1 MMLIKIFSNNTYIKV
16 IACHH
21 NTHLMTRIVY
31 DQTGARGGLQEKRGQ
46 IFLPLLPLVSKK
58 FQENMPDLFKVVL
71 IGNASVGKTQ
81 MLKYYTR
88 KSDEDYAAGQTV
100 RIHHH
105 TRGACTLT
113 NDFVDRNP
121 R

>member
-1 MMLIKIFSNNTYIKV
+1 MSSQHASDDSDRIRSN
-16 IACHH
+16 CC
-21 NTHLMTRIVY
+21 
-31 DQTGARGGLQEKRGQ
+31 GARGGLQEKRGQ
-46 IFLPLLPLVSKK
+46 INLFFLLVSKK

>member
-1 MMLIKIFSNNTYIKV
+1 
-16 IACHH
+16 
-21 NTHLMTRIVY
+21 
-31 DQTGARGGLQEKRGQ
+31 
-46 IFLPLLPLVSKK
+46 
-58 FQENMPDLFKVVL
+58 MPELFKVVL

-100 RIHHH
+100 RYLFSHTH
-105 TRGACTLT
+105 TRYAYASRLVIETHHRRGVRYQIGESTEWCGDYSSNMGYGWTREVQSNYESPLQES
-113 NDFVDRNP
+113 FCCFGRVR